1 MKELRYNLS
10 CRLFTD
16 AKCFGPGVAQLLHR
30 VERLHSLRAA
40 AAEMEMAYSKAWTVI
55 KNAENALGFKLL
67 ASTTG
72 GRHGGGAALTPEGKA
87 LLTAYDRSCT
97 TAATG
102 CSPKNS
108 PCLWKNDPIKK
119 VPAASSRHLFYLVLS
134 HSMT

>member
-40 AAEMEMAYSKAWTVI
+40 AMEMEMAYSKAWTVI
-55 KNAENALGFKLL
+55 KNSENALGFKLL

-72 GRHGGGAALTPEGKA
+72 GKHGGGAQLTEQGEA
-87 LLTAYDRSCT
+87 LLAAYARYCQTLRDFAQRQF
-97 TAATG
+97 AADFADF
-102 CSPKNS
+102 
-108 PCLWKNDPIKK
+108 L
-119 VPAASSRHLFYLVLS
+119 
-134 HSMT
+134 